1 MINDL
6 KDNSNKELN
15 DVEFNQ
21 DEKISKD
28 LEILGKKSKQMEMVD
43 MKY

>member
-28 LEILGKKSKQMEMVD
+28 LEILGKKANKW
-43 MKY
+43 KW